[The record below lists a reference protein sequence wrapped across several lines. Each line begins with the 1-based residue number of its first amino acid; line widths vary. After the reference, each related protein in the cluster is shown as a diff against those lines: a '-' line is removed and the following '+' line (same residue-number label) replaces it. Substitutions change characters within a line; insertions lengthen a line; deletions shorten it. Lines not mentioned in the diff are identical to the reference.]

1 MRSTSGGPTVTG
13 EGGKVSSVP
22 TSADPIP
29 EADARKASKVASME
43 TKSRD
48 AEGDG
53 EADVFKEV
61 PQVASLPTPTTEAAP
76 PASEDD
82 GCTLASTKQ
91 SMSTEGEGWRG
102 RCVRGRYWE
111 VKEDMFWAR
120 SGGMRA
126 LQGQWL

>member
-1 MRSTSGGPTVTG
+1 M
-13 EGGKVSSVP
+13 
-22 TSADPIP
+22 P
-29 EADARKASKVASME
+29 EADARKASKVASTE

-82 GCTLASTKQ
+82 GCTLTSTKQ
-91 SMSTEGEGWRG
+91 PLSTEG
-102 RCVRGRYWE
+102 
-111 VKEDMFWAR
+111 
-120 SGGMRA
+120 GG
-126 LQGQWL
+126 